1 MKICNICKTIMEDD
15 AAFCPR
21 CKNTDLAP
29 FETMRCTF
37 CNAEIAVGTVVCPH
51 CHRIQPPDENRCED
65 VAGTVAKETAKATLF
80 EKAEEKED
88 QKVKEEVKTSIEKDI
103 GDKTPEAAKEIK
115 TEVFERKT
123 PEGATIIYNQIYTAP
138 PQTQT
143 AEDEELSSYKLHGTP
158 TIVGV
163 DKDGFIKEN
172 KKLERVYVAK
182 KVKQEKIK
190 PAPIEYKLAK
200 NAYIYVIVVAALVA
214 AGIAAG
220 LNLNFINTKVM
231 QIGGFGV
238 ATLHLPIDVYS
249 NFGAYAEKTQL
260 GGTLLM
266 LYNTLPYAFDASIVF
281 GVFAIV
287 FTVLALS
294 GKKGIKI
301 TAVVFVGLYTAAA
314 LYMTFV
320 QSHIFDFG
328 RVGIGIYVMLA
339 IGIAAIAALTIGVK
353 LEKKQ

>member
-29 FETMRCTF
+29 FETTRCTF

-51 CHRIQPPDENRCED
+51 CHRIQPPDENRRED
-65 VAGTVAKETAKATLF
+65 VVPTVTKETAKATLF
-80 EKAEEKED
+80 EKVEEED
-88 QKVKEEVKTSIEKDI
+88 AQKVKEEVKTIVEKEI
-103 GDKTPEAAKEIK
+103 GDKTPEGAKEIK

-138 PQTQT
+138 PQSQT
-143 AEDEELSSYKLHGTP
+143 VEDEELSSYKLRGTP
-158 TIVGV
+158 TIVSV

-172 KKLERVYVAK
+172 KKLERVYIAK
-182 KVKQEKIK
+182 KIK
-190 PAPIEYKLAK
+190 PKKVEPAPIEYKLAK
-200 NAYIYVIVVAALVA
+200 NAYIYVIVAAVLVA

-220 LNLNFINTKVM
+220 LILNFVNTKVM

-238 ATLHLPIDVYS
+238 ATLYLPFDGYS

-260 GGTLLM
+260 GGTALM
-266 LYNTLPYAFDASIVF
+266 LYNSLPYALDANLVF
-281 GVFAIV
+281 GVFAIA
-287 FTVLALS
+287 FTLLTLLS
-294 GKKGIKI
+294 KKGLKI
-301 TAVVFVGLYTAAA
+301 TAIVLSGLYTAAA
-314 LYMTFV
+314 LYITFV
-320 QSHIFDFG
+320 QSYIFDFG
-328 RVGIGIYVMLA
+328 RVGIGVYVILA
-339 IGIAAIAALTIGVK
+339 AGIAAIVALTVGVK